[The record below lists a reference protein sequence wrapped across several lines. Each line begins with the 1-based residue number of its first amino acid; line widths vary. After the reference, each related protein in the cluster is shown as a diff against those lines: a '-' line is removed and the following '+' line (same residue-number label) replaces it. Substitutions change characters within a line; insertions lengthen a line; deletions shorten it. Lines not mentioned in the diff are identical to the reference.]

1 MLVTDAGKQTRTPEL
16 ERNLIAVLLVYSTNL
31 GLTRMAE
38 ACGVSYDILA
48 WTAEWY
54 VREETLRAA
63 NLAIIDS
70 DQRLPRSTGPC
81 ATPSTQ
87 LVTCLIRTIG
97 ARSPASSTRANP
109 CTRCAGT
116 CCTRMRA

>member
-63 NLAIIDS
+63 NLAIIDLTS
-70 DQRLPRSTGPC
+70 GCQGVRGPAPHRLRSSLP
-81 ATPSTQ
+81 
-87 LVTCLIRTIG
+87 V
-97 ARSPASSTRANP
+97 
-109 CTRCAGT
+109 
-116 CCTRMRA
+116 